1 MEPLDSF
8 IVERRGRPRL
18 GVSAPARLRPNDW
31 STTQVDMIDIS
42 EAGFRAAGD
51 VCFRIGAYVSLQ
63 VPGIGWVEGLI
74 VWQHLGQFGAR
85 FVLPISLALFSK
97 IAPRAITATV
107 IGIYYLAF
115 FIANKT
121 VGYVGG
127 LYSELPT
134 TTFWLLHVAS
144 AVIGLVAFVLFKL
157 FMGKRL
163 AHTAPEKDVLA

>member
-1 MEPLDSF
+1 M
-8 IVERRGRPRL
+8 
-18 GVSAPARLRPNDW
+18 A
-31 STTQVDMIDIS
+31 
-42 EAGFRAAGD
+42 
-51 VCFRIGAYVSLQ
+51 
-63 VPGIGWVEGLI
+63 
-74 VWQHLGQFGAR
+74 H
-85 FVLPISLALFSK
+85 VLPICLALFSK

-144 AVIGLVAFVLFKL
+144 AVIGLVACVLATIAN
-157 FMGKRL
+157 L
-163 AHTAPEKDVLA
+163 ATILDVLA